1 LIYRAKYVLPMVGD
15 SSIPGGEVLVRDGKI
30 IAVGTRLDE
39 SYPGEEARDLAECV
53 LMPGFVNAHSH
64 IEPTFMRHRLDGLD
78 LWDWLEALGFRKDKS
93 PPAELLRWSAILGA
107 AECARSGV
115 TCVGDSSFAGLSP
128 EALDE
133 VGLRGIGYIEFF
145 GQSAGTRY
153 AEKLEGKLR
162 LANELDARTSDRIAI
177 GISPHSIYTSN
188 RQTLELCAGLDI
200 PVSLHLAETRAE
212 TEYSISGTGPIADM
226 RARMG
231 YAPMASG
238 LSPVRYLSE
247 TGLLRPGVCLA
258 HCVHVT
264 SEEAELIAGS
274 GASVAHC
281 ARSNAY
287 LGVGIAPLVGFLEAD
302 AVVGL
307 GSDSA
312 ASCGRLDFFE
322 EIRFALALQRAGTED
337 AGVLTAKSVLNLAT
351 MGGAAA
357 LGLSDRIGSLEP
369 GKRADMIAVDVG
381 DMLPGADPWL
391 TVISK
396 SPADVRMTLV
406 DGAEIARDG
415 LPVRVDLAECRGRLT
430 EVIDQLGVG

>member
-1 LIYRAKYVLPMVGD
+1 LARRSAHVPGSPASATAPSRAFRPKRLMKSACEASAT
-15 SSIPGGEVLVRDGKI
+15 SSSLARAPE
-30 IAVGTRLDE
+30 TR
-39 SYPGEEARDLAECV
+39 C
-53 LMPGFVNAHSH
+53 
-64 IEPTFMRHRLDGLD
+64 
-78 LWDWLEALGFRKDKS
+78 
-93 PPAELLRWSAILGA
+93 
-107 AECARSGV
+107 
-115 TCVGDSSFAGLSP
+115 
-128 EALDE
+128 
-133 VGLRGIGYIEFF
+133 
-145 GQSAGTRY
+145 

-247 TGLLRPGVCLA
+247 TGLLRPGACLA

-264 SEEAELIAGS
+264 SEEAGLIAGS
-274 GASVAHC
+274 GACVAHC

-322 EIRFALALQRAGTED
+322 EIRFALALQRAGAED

-415 LPVRVDLAECRGRLT
+415 LPDASGPRRMQGQAHGGYRPAWGRLRT
-430 EVIDQLGVG
+430 GQ